1 MYKLLLCV
9 RYLRTRYIALA
20 SIISVMLGVA
30 TMIVVN
36 SVMAGFANEMRDRIH
51 GFLADVVVEARTK
64 EGIDDSEHQLQIVE
78 AAVGEYVEAMTAT
91 VDMPGAITFQI
102 DGETFTTPV
111 TLVGI
116 VPTDKAQVSPL
127 REYLA
132 TYHETTENGQTF
144 PAERSA
150 DEPVGWELTPQAA
163 DYRRFIKLREEQI
176 LYRQGMLQADSDAP
190 ATASG
195 PAVPAEPQF
204 DDAIADEPAAPQF
217 DEAVAS
223 ESADPFS
230 SSPDA
235 LAADPFGSPTD
246 MDGGIRKE
254 PQDARI
260 YIGEGIIT
268 YHVRDPESGELNK
281 VMMVRPGD
289 DVTLTTIK
297 AGIPVEPVS
306 FEATICDVFR
316 SGMSEYDSNLV
327 LMNLEQLQ
335 QNRGMLVRDENGEI
349 VEDAIT
355 SIQIKLKDYA
365 HADEVVEKLKL
376 AFPPGLVTIRTWE
389 SKQGLL
395 LSAVEMETAILNVL
409 LFLIIT
415 VAGFGILAIFYM
427 IVVEKTRDIGILKS
441 LGASSRGVMS
451 IFLSYGLALGF
462 VGSMAGVAIGLVFVN
477 NINSIEEALSWATG
491 RRVFDRDIYYFNSI
505 PTHVNPAMVLWV
517 AAGAVAIAVL
527 ASVLPARRASRLHP
541 VKALR
546 FD

>member
-9 RYLRTRYIALA
+9 RYLRTRYIALV

-36 SVMAGFANEMRDRIH
+36 SVMAGFTNEMRDRIH

-64 EGIDDSEHQLQIVE
+64 EGIDYSQEQLRIVE
-78 AAVGEYVEAMTAT
+78 ATVGEFVEAMTAT
-91 VDMPGAITFQI
+91 VDMPGVITFEI
-102 DGETFTTPV
+102 NGETFTTPV
-111 TLVGI
+111 TIVGI
-116 VPTDKAQVSPL
+116 VPSDKAQVSPL

-132 TYHETTENGQTF
+132 SYHETTEYGQTY
-144 PAERSA
+144 PPQRSPDER
-150 DEPVGWELTPQAA
+150 VGWELTPQANE
-163 DYRRFIKLREEQI
+163 YREFIKTEEERFLRE
-176 LYRQGMLQADSDAP
+176 QGMLQTENSAAPGNSAAPTSSAVAD
-190 ATASG
+190 TE
-195 PAVPAEPQF
+195 EPVF
-204 DDAIADEPAAPQF
+204 SDEPAFEDGEP
-217 DEAVAS
+217 DEFNQLLGG
-223 ESADPFS
+223 ADVFEPIPLGDTS
-230 SSPDA
+230 QEA
-235 LAADPFGSPTD
+235 
-246 MDGGIRKE
+246 GIRKD

-260 YIGEGIIT
+260 YIGEGIIS
-268 YHVRDPESGELNK
+268 YHVRNPETGELDK

-297 AGIPVEPVS
+297 SGLPPAPVS

-316 SGMSEYDSNLV
+316 SGMSEYDSQLV

-349 VEDAIT
+349 VKDAIT

-365 HADEVVEKLKL
+365 NADEVVEKLKA
-376 AFPPGLVTIRTWE
+376 AFPPGRVTVRTWE

-441 LGASSRGVMS
+441 LGASSRGVMA
-451 IFLSYGLALGF
+451 IFLSYGLGLGL
-462 VGSMAGVAIGLVFVN
+462 VGSMAGVAIGLIFVN
-477 NINSIEEALSWATG
+477 NINQIEEALSWATG

-517 AAGAVAIAVL
+517 AAGAIAIAVL